1 LPDLLVPLYSLSS
14 LPVLEGF
21 WVGRPLPHQ
30 SEKVL
35 DFIGETFG
43 SSWKAEASSAF
54 GSVPPR
60 IKVAVDETGRLLGF
74 CCWDCTSLGF
84 LGPIGVTEAARGRGI
99 GKALVLS
106 VLYSMREAGYAYA
119 VIGGAGPVDFFRSI
133 CDARVIE
140 GSDPGIYGNP
150 IQGRT

>member
-1 LPDLLVPLYSLSS
+1 MPDLLAPLFSLAP
-14 LPVLEGF
+14 LPVTEGL

-60 IKVAVDETGRLLGF
+60 IKVAVDQASGSMLGF
-74 CCWDCTSLGF
+74 CCWDCTALGF
-84 LGPIGVTEAARGRGI
+84 LGPIGVSEGARGRGV

-106 VLYSMREAGYAYA
+106 VLHSMREAGYAYA

-133 CDARVIE
+133 CDARLIE

-150 IQGRT
+150 IK